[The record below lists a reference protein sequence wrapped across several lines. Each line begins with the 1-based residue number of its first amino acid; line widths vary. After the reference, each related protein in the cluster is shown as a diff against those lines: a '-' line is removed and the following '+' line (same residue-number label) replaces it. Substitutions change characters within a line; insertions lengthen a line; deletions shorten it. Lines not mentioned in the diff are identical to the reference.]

1 MNPLGWYVTFYAYAW
16 IKSLYFIYIV
26 YLIFSEQLV
35 QPSVPGGIPGRLIRE
50 MLQFGLETAEKLP
63 AILYRKIFYYII
75 TENILYLL
83 GLCYLF
89 FQIDTPLDS
98 LPSSIQGTGYVN
110 RQIIQILLAFKNIFC
125 TSSQLQYFRHNF
137 QPWSQLKG
145 GHPPPLRC
153 RYNHNHLPGFKY
165 SISSV

>member
-1 MNPLGWYVTFYAYAW
+1 M
-16 IKSLYFIYIV
+16 
-26 YLIFSEQLV
+26 

-89 FQIDTPLDS
+89 FQIVHSTPYL
-98 LPSSIQGTGYVN
+98 LPSREQVMLID
-110 RQIIQILLAFKNIFC
+110 R
-125 TSSQLQYFRHNF
+125 
-137 QPWSQLKG
+137 
-145 GHPPPLRC
+145 
-153 RYNHNHLPGFKY
+153 
-165 SISSV
+165 